1 MAVSF
6 AGSWLER
13 HVGYRLVSEYWEKF
27 TERFLLTSDAFLI
40 ISPTI
45 QSDYGAVDNCE
56 RYLQF
61 VKLLSS
67 YGLKIFPLTA
77 EWKNGVGELVS
88 DERFTVAALDYSR
101 GIPMSKVEL
110 YCLGRSL
117 ASKYGQAGFV
127 YGDIEDGKL
136 YAWQSDN
143 HGNLYEL
150 SAFDYP
156 SLQQCLQS
164 IKLDYYKN
172 VSSRFSDTSVN
183 LQLNSIGYFIQSDA
197 LMMARG
203 AFANALGWGD
213 RYSYGYRIK

>member
-1 MAVSF
+1 MKYAD
-6 AGSWLER
+6 SWVEQ
-13 HVGYRLVSEYWEKF
+13 HIGYRLVAEYWEKF
-27 TERFLLTSDAFLI
+27 EERFLLTSDAFLI
-40 ISPTI
+40 ISSTI

-77 EWKNGVGELVS
+77 EWKNGAGELVA
-88 DERFTVAALDYSR
+88 DERFTVTALDYSR

-110 YCLGRSL
+110 YCLGRML
-117 ASKYGQAGFV
+117 CGKYGQAGFV

-136 YAWQSDN
+136 NAWQCDN
-143 HGNLYEL
+143 HGYLSELTTFDCPNLQN
-150 SAFDYP
+150 S
-156 SLQQCLQS
+156 LQS

-172 VSSRFSDTSVN
+172 VSSRFSDVTVS
-183 LQLNSIGYFIQSDA
+183 LQLNSIGYFIQSNA

-203 AFANALGWGD
+203 EFANALGWGD
-213 RYSYGYRIK
+213 SYSYGYRIK